1 MLTENISLSHMLNN
15 LLGEQEAAN
24 LIASMPESGVTQ
36 TAPSPMM
43 ATTMEEE
50 VSPQEDRQALISALQ
65 HANASANAPLA
76 TEAQTLAAQGRGMDT
91 MVAHVAPGEV
101 VLPQEVLEDDAFT
114 DILDS
119 KLASLGY
126 DPEERI
132 VGAGLGPVNPQTG
145 LPEYGLKSALR
156 KVAKVASFIP
166 GPWQGIANLADKA
179 YTVYD
184 VAKGRSDPLALLQ
197 VAGPLRTGP
206 SIMDSLG
213 GITDITRTGQAGA
226 GGIIDLFRGEDS
238 AFGGKNLFENIRN
251 IDAISQ
257 RRGDYEEI
265 TDPKTGATIGLRNK
279 YTGLPLNE
287 DMAELLLKGGRSGD
301 WIERMTRPI
310 QQRMLGTAA
319 ENNLLASKEM
329 DRLGGMEAQKDAQG
343 NVIGYQSQKTGE
355 FMPKEEYE
363 DIERRWKAHEASLA
377 GGGLPVSAD
386 AAAEADF
393 FRKQGINFPSSGAAA
408 AAGAGTQPRTG
419 IFGGTTGPKIME
431 FLFGQQAADKGILN
445 TLFGLGGGGDGGG
458 PGIGGLMTAGLP
470 AFMLAK
476 MAMDETKKDKG
487 VPLTPLT
494 TMGPTGRYNIEAEI
508 ARRMGQAEPNPVEFG
523 LMPRGTFPA
532 LSGGRALPSEGG
544 DPRRPAAISRYAQG
558 YNRGGIVPL
567 PYANGGTV
575 SMEEFARMNG
585 GIDGPGTETSDDVPA
600 MLSDG
605 EFVMTGRAVRGAGAY
620 SMANNNGI
628 VTLSPTGEPGREAG
642 TNTMYQIMDLFEG
655 VA

>member
-1 MLTENISLSHMLNN
+1 MLTENVSLSQMLNN
-15 LLGEQEAAN
+15 LLGEQEATN
-24 LIASMPESGVTQ
+24 LIASMPESGVRPERATVPQ
-36 TAPSPMM
+36 PIASRPEEMVAP
-43 ATTMEEE
+43 EEG
-50 VSPQEDRQALISALQ
+50 RQALVSALE

-76 TEAQTLAAQGRGMDT
+76 REAQTLAAQGRGMDT

-101 VLPQEVLEDDAFT
+101 VLPPEVLEDDAFT

-119 KLASLGY
+119 KLTSMGY

-145 LPEYGLKSALR
+145 LPEYGLKKALR

-166 GPWQGIANLADKA
+166 GPWQSVANLADKA

-184 VAKGRSDPLALLQ
+184 VAKGRSDPLSLLT

-206 SIMDSLG
+206 SILDSLG
-213 GITDITRTGQAGA
+213 GIRDVTQTGRAGA

-238 AFGGKNLFENIRN
+238 AFGGKNILENIRN

-265 TDPKTGATIGLRNK
+265 LDSDGNTVGLVNK
-279 YTGLPLNE
+279 YTGLPITE
-287 DMAELLLKGGRSGD
+287 DMAELLLPGGRSGFA
-301 WIERMTRPI
+301 IERLTRPI
-310 QQRMLGTAA
+310 QTMMLGTAA
-319 ENNLLASKEM
+319 ENQQKAKTILDQIQRSGAVANADGSITNPVDGVTYSRKE
-329 DRLGGMEAQKDAQG
+329 LEELDA
-343 NVIGYQSQKTGE
+343 
-355 FMPKEEYE
+355 
-363 DIERRWKAHEASLA
+363 IERNFGR
-377 GGGLPVSAD
+377 GGVSAD

-393 FRKQGINFPSSGAAA
+393 YRKQGVKFPTSGAAAAA
-408 AAGAGTQPRTG
+408 AAGAGSRPQSTAA
-419 IFGGTTGPKIME
+419 KAME
-431 FLFGQQAADKGILN
+431 FLFGKQAADRGILN
-445 TLFGLGGGGDGGG
+445 TLFGLGGSGGG
-458 PGIGGLMTAGLP
+458 PGIGGLLSAGLP
-470 AFMLAK
+470 AVALAK
-476 MAMDETKKDKG
+476 LAMDETRKDKG

-508 ARRMGQAEPNPVEFG
+508 ARRMGQEAPNPVEFG
-523 LMPRGTFPA
+523 LLPRGTFPA

-544 DPRRPAAISRYAQG
+544 DPRRPAVPSTYAQQ
-558 YNRGGIVPL
+558 YHMGGIVPL
-567 PYANGGTV
+567 EYANGGTV
-575 SMEEFARMNG
+575 AMEDFVRMNG
-585 GIDGPGTETSDDVPA
+585 DIDGPGTETSDDVPA

-620 SMANNNGI
+620 SVANNNGI

>member
-1 MLTENISLSHMLNN
+1 MLTENVSLSQMLNS
-15 LLGEQEAAN
+15 LLGEQEATN
-24 LIASMPESGVTQ
+24 LIASMPESGVRPERATVPQ
-36 TAPSPMM
+36 PM
-43 ATTMEEE
+43 ASRPEEMVTPE
-50 VSPQEDRQALISALQ
+50 EDRQALVSALE

-76 TEAQTLAAQGRGMDT
+76 REAQTLAAQGRGMDT

-101 VLPQEVLEDDAFT
+101 VLPPEVLDDDVFT
-114 DILDS
+114 DMLDS

-145 LPEYGLKSALR
+145 LPEYGLKKALR

-166 GPWQGIANLADKA
+166 GPWQSVANLADKA

-184 VAKGRSDPLALLQ
+184 VAKGRSDPLSLLT

-206 SIMDSLG
+206 SILDSLG
-213 GITDITRTGQAGA
+213 GIRDVTQTGRAGA

-265 TDPKTGATIGLRNK
+265 LDADGNTVGLRNK
-279 YTGLPLNE
+279 YTGLPITE
-287 DMAELLLKGGRSGD
+287 DMAELLLPDGRSGD
-301 WIERMTRPI
+301 FIEKFTRPI
-310 QQRMLGTAA
+310 QTMMLGTAA
-319 ENNLLASKEM
+319 ENNRLAAQEYDALLERGA
-329 DRLGGMEAQKDAQG
+329 MEPQRDAQKR
-343 NVIGYQSQKTGE
+343 VIGYKNMNTGE
-355 FMPKEEYE
+355 FYTKDAFE
-363 DIERRWKAHEASLA
+363 DMERRANAFKASPA
-377 GGGLPVSAD
+377 GGYEGSATTNTRQGVQDFVSSL
-386 AAAEADF
+386 
-393 FRKQGINFPSSGAAA
+393 G
-408 AAGAGTQPRTG
+408 AGAGSRPTSVYG
-419 IFGGTTGPKIME
+419 KAME
-431 FLFGQQAADKGILN
+431 FLFGKQAADKGILN
-445 TLFGLGGGGDGGG
+445 TLFGLGGSGGG
-458 PGIGGLMTAGLP
+458 PGIGGLLSAGLP
-470 AFMLAK
+470 AVALAK
-476 MAMDETKKDKG
+476 LAMDETRKDKG

-508 ARRMGQAEPNPVEFG
+508 ARRMGQEAPNPVEFG
-523 LMPRGTFPA
+523 LLPRGTFPA

-544 DPRRPAAISRYAQG
+544 DPRRPAVPSIYAQQ
-558 YNRGGIVPL
+558 YHMGGIVPL
-567 PYANGGTV
+567 EYANGGTV
-575 SMEEFARMNG
+575 AMEDFVRMNG
-585 GIDGPGTETSDDVPA
+585 DIDGPGTETSDDVPA

-620 SMANNNGI
+620 SVANNNGI
-628 VTLSPTGEPGREAG
+628 VTLSPTSEPGREAG

>member
-1 MLTENISLSHMLNN
+1 MLTENVSLSQMLNN
-15 LLGEQEAAN
+15 LLGEQEATN
-24 LIASMPESGVTQ
+24 LIASMPESGVR
-36 TAPSPMM
+36 PER
-43 ATTMEEE
+43 ATVPQPIASRPEEMVTPE
-50 VSPQEDRQALISALQ
+50 EDRQALVSALE

-76 TEAQTLAAQGRGMDT
+76 REAQTLAAQGRGMDT

-101 VLPQEVLEDDAFT
+101 VLPPEVLEDDAFT

-119 KLASLGY
+119 KLTSMGY

-145 LPEYGLKSALR
+145 LPEYGLKKALR

-166 GPWQGIANLADKA
+166 GPWQSVANLADKA

-184 VAKGRSDPLALLQ
+184 VAKGRSDPLSLLT

-206 SIMDSLG
+206 SILDSLG
-213 GITDITRTGQAGA
+213 GIRDVTQTGRAGA

-238 AFGGKNLFENIRN
+238 AFGGKNIFENIRN

-279 YTGLPLNE
+279 YTGLPITE
-287 DMAELLLKGGRSGD
+287 DMAELLLEGGRSGD
-301 WIERMTRPI
+301 FIERFTRPI
-310 QQRMLGTAA
+310 QTMMLGTAA
-319 ENNLLASKEM
+319 ENNRLAAQQYDALLTRGA
-329 DRLGGMEAQKDAQG
+329 MEPQRDAQG
-343 NVIGYQSQKTGE
+343 RVIGYKNLKTGE
-355 FMPKEEYE
+355 FMPKDAFE
-363 DIERRWKAHEASLA
+363 DLERRAKAYDATPVGRENQARNELLKEM
-377 GGGLPVSAD
+377 GIDPNTLPAV
-386 AAAEADF
+386 
-393 FRKQGINFPSSGAAA
+393 
-408 AAGAGTQPRTG
+408 AGAGSRPTSVYG
-419 IFGGTTGPKIME
+419 KAME
-431 FLFGQQAADKGILN
+431 FLFGKQAADKGILN
-445 TLFGLGGGGDGGG
+445 TLFGLGGSGGG
-458 PGIGGLMTAGLP
+458 PGIGGLLSAGLP
-470 AFMLAK
+470 AVALAK
-476 MAMDETKKDKG
+476 LAMDETRKDKG

-508 ARRMGQAEPNPVEFG
+508 ARRMGQEAPNPVEFG
-523 LMPRGTFPA
+523 LLPRGTFPA

-544 DPRRPAAISRYAQG
+544 DPRRPAVPSIYAQQ
-558 YNRGGIVPL
+558 YHMGGIVPL
-567 PYANGGTV
+567 EYANGGTV
-575 SMEEFARMNG
+575 AMEDFVRMNG
-585 GIDGPGTETSDDVPA
+585 DIDGPGTETSDDVPA

-620 SMANNNGI
+620 SVANNNGI

>member
-1 MLTENISLSHMLNN
+1 MLTENVSLSQMLNN
-15 LLGEQEAAN
+15 LLGEQEATN
-24 LIASMPESGVTQ
+24 LIASMPESGVRPERATVPQ
-36 TAPSPMM
+36 PIASRPEEMVAP
-43 ATTMEEE
+43 EEG
-50 VSPQEDRQALISALQ
+50 RQALVSALE

-76 TEAQTLAAQGRGMDT
+76 REAQTLAAQGRGMDT

-101 VLPQEVLEDDAFT
+101 VLPPEVLDDDVFT
-114 DILDS
+114 DMLDS

-145 LPEYGLKSALR
+145 LPEYGLKKALR

-166 GPWQGIANLADKA
+166 GPWQSVANLADKA

-184 VAKGRSDPLALLQ
+184 VAKGRSDPLSLLT

-206 SIMDSLG
+206 SILDSLG
-213 GITDITRTGQAGA
+213 GIRDVTQTGRAGA

-238 AFGGKNLFENIRN
+238 AFGGKNILENIRN

-265 TDPKTGATIGLRNK
+265 LDSDGNTVGLVNK
-279 YTGLPLNE
+279 YTGLPITE
-287 DMAELLLKGGRSGD
+287 DMAELLLPGGRSGFA
-301 WIERMTRPI
+301 IERLTRPI
-310 QQRMLGTAA
+310 QTMMLGTAA
-319 ENNLLASKEM
+319 ENQQKAKTILDQIQRSGAVANADGSITNPVDGVTYSRKE
-329 DRLGGMEAQKDAQG
+329 LEELDA
-343 NVIGYQSQKTGE
+343 
-355 FMPKEEYE
+355 
-363 DIERRWKAHEASLA
+363 IERNFGR
-377 GGGLPVSAD
+377 GGVSAD

-393 FRKQGINFPSSGAAA
+393 YRKQGVKFPTSGAAAAA
-408 AAGAGTQPRTG
+408 AAGAGSRPQSTAA
-419 IFGGTTGPKIME
+419 KAME
-431 FLFGQQAADKGILN
+431 FLFGKQAADRGILN
-445 TLFGLGGGGDGGG
+445 TLFGLGGSGGG
-458 PGIGGLMTAGLP
+458 PGIGGLLSAGLP
-470 AFMLAK
+470 AVALAK
-476 MAMDETKKDKG
+476 LAMDETRKDKG

-508 ARRMGQAEPNPVEFG
+508 ARRMGQEAPNPVEFG
-523 LMPRGTFPA
+523 LLPRGTFPA

-544 DPRRPAAISRYAQG
+544 DPRRPAVPSTYAQQ
-558 YNRGGIVPL
+558 YHMGGIVPL
-567 PYANGGTV
+567 EYANGGTV
-575 SMEEFARMNG
+575 AMEDFVRMNG
-585 GIDGPGTETSDDVPA
+585 DIDGPGTETSDDVPA

-620 SMANNNGI
+620 SVANNNGI